1 MDELTKLIEENKVF
15 VESLGMEVL
24 PVSVV
29 KEVIGQLYESY
40 QGNNVIEHIKE
51 VKRMINTSNIEL
63 RKTLSNIAEDLDG
76 C

>member
-29 KEVIGQLYESY
+29 KEVIGQLYETY
-40 QGNNVIEHIKE
+40 QGNSVIEHIKE